1 MTRMRFGLAAA
12 AAVVLTGV
20 ACKREAPPIAIVR
33 SPLADS
39 ADQVLAG
46 VNFALTDGGIQQ
58 GKLTADSAFMFE
70 NSTRMELRHV
80 HTDFFTKT
88 GDSTGTLT
96 SREGTYLKSQGS
108 LEARDSVVVLSTD
121 GRRRLTTPQL
131 RYDERTNL
139 ITTDSAYTLTQD
151 GQVHR
156 GVGFA
161 TDPDFTRF
169 ECKSACSGMAIIS
182 RPPS

>member
-1 MTRMRFGLAAA
+1 MIRTRIAHAGLLVVIILAAA
-12 AAVVLTGV
+12 
-20 ACKREAPPIAIVR
+20 CKKDQAPIQRIT

-39 ADQVLAG
+39 ADQVLTGIDFVLTAAG
-46 VNFALTDGGIQQ
+46 VQQ
-58 GKLTADSAFMFE
+58 GRLKADSGFMFE
-70 NSTRMELRHV
+70 NSTRMELRKV
-80 HTDFFTKT
+80 HTDFFSKT

-96 SREGTYLKSQGS
+96 SREGTYRKAQGM
-108 LEARDSVVVLSTD
+108 LEARDNVVVVSTD

-151 GQVHR
+151 DQVSR
-156 GVGFA
+156 GVGFS
-161 TDPDFTRF
+161 TDPEITRF
-169 ECKSACSGMAIIS
+169 QCKASCSGVFIP

>member
-1 MTRMRFGLAAA
+1 MIRTRIAHASLLVAIVLAAA
-12 AAVVLTGV
+12 
-20 ACKREAPPIAIVR
+20 CKKDQAPIQRIS

-39 ADQVLAG
+39 ADQVLTGIA
-46 VNFALTDGGIQQ
+46 FFLTDGGVQQ
-58 GKLTADSAFMFE
+58 GSLKADSGFMFE

-96 SREGTYLKSQGS
+96 SREGTYRKSQGM
-108 LEARDSVVVLSTD
+108 LEARDSVVVVSTD
-121 GRRRLTTPQL
+121 GRRRLTTAQL

-139 ITTDSAYTLTQD
+139 ITTDSAYVLTQD
-151 GQVHR
+151 DQVAR
-156 GVGFA
+156 GVGFS
-161 TDPDFTRF
+161 TDPEITRF
-169 ECKSACSGMAIIS
+169 ECKSACSGVFTP

>member
-1 MTRMRFGLAAA
+1 MTFHRATFVAASI
-12 AAVVLTGV
+12 AVLLVG
-20 ACKREAPPIAIVR
+20 ACKKEAPQIAIVR

-39 ADQVLAG
+39 ADQVLSG
-46 VNFALTDGGIQQ
+46 VEFTLTDGGIQH
-58 GKLTADSAFMFE
+58 GKLNADSAFMFE
-70 NSTRMELRHV
+70 NSTRIELRHV
-80 HTDFFTKT
+80 RTNFFTKT

-96 SREGTYLKSQGS
+96 SREGTYLKSQGG

-121 GRRRLTTPQL
+121 GRRKLTTPQL

-151 GQVHR
+151 SQVSR

-161 TDPDFTRF
+161 TDPEITRF
-169 ECKSACSGMAIIS
+169 ECKASCSGVFIP
-182 RPPS
+182 RPPT